1 MKRVIMLLAL
11 FFVAGALTLS
21 AGFFPFKAHEKI
33 MENGFKI
40 IAVPLPNPG
49 IVAYYSVVRTGS
61 RDEFET
67 GHTGFAHFFEHMM
80 FKGTKNFPSD
90 VYDGMMTLMGADT
103 NAFTG
108 DDLTTY
114 HLTFAKDDLEKVM
127 ELESDRF
134 QNLDYDEE
142 VFKTE
147 SGAVYGEYLKSKA
160 NPFFILFENM
170 YDTAFDKHTYKHTTI
185 GFEADVKAMP
195 TMYEFSKS
203 FFNRYYR
210 PENVVLLI
218 CGDIDPENVF
228 KLAEKYYGKWQK
240 GYVPPAISE
249 EPGQTA
255 PRAKII
261 QYPGKILPL
270 LAVAYKGLQF
280 DPQSKEYVA
289 SVMLGDIMFGDTSE
303 IYAKLVLNEQKVQ
316 MLGANFGLN
325 RDPNLNAIMAMVKK
339 IEDVEYIKAEID
351 RTLKKYQ
358 AELMDAKRLE
368 DLKSNLKYSFLMRLS
383 STADVAGS
391 LPEIIAISGGIDAL
405 DRYYTTLQTI
415 TPEDIRQ
422 AAIKYFTDHRKTEI
436 LVRGE

>member
-1 MKRVIMLLAL
+1 
-11 FFVAGALTLS
+11 
-21 AGFFPFKAHEKI
+21 
-33 MENGFKI
+33 
-40 IAVPLPNPG
+40 
-49 IVAYYSVVRTGS
+49 
-61 RDEFET
+61 
-67 GHTGFAHFFEHMM
+67 M

-90 VYDGMMTLMGADT
+90 VYEGLMTLMGADT

-114 HLTFAKDDLEKVM
+114 HLTFAKEDLEKVM

-134 QNLDYDEE
+134 QNLEYDEE
-142 VFKTE
+142 AFKTE
-147 SGAVYGEYLKSKA
+147 AGAVYGEYLKSKS
-160 NPFFILFENM
+160 NPFFVLFENI
-170 YDTAFDKHTYKHTTI
+170 YNAAFDKHTYKHTTI
-185 GFEADVKAMP
+185 GFEEDIKAMP

-203 FFNRYYR
+203 FFKRYYR

-218 CGDIDPENVF
+218 CGDIDPGNVF
-228 KLAEKYYGKWQK
+228 NLTEKYYGKWQK
-240 GYVPPAISE
+240 GYVPPAIIE

-255 PRAKII
+255 PRAKVV

-270 LAVAYKGLQF
+270 LAVAYKGLKF

-339 IEDVEYIKAEID
+339 IEDVEYVKAEID
-351 RTLKKYQ
+351 KTLKKYQ
-358 AELMDAKRLE
+358 ADLMDSKRLE

-391 LPEIIAISGGIDAL
+391 LPDIIAISGGIEAL
-405 DRYYTTLQTI
+405 DRYYITLETI

-422 AAIKYFTDHRKTEI
+422 AAIKYFTDNRKTEI